1 MNDLEKLISN
11 LSTYWDIT
19 PDQVVDRLNFMN
31 ESEINKVVDKMKQKF
46 KNGGVIDCLRNG
58 GSIKDCGCG
67 GRVEKNQGGGV
78 TGGNWDDYHTIINA
92 PGDTLRFK
100 QYFSGPTTMQT
111 HPEGGVTYTKS
122 TRDGI
127 SHMYGGGYKPNLL
140 ERIFLGMKPVD
151 EGTEQNW
158 QQLIEN
164 HRNDPAVKDKTQKKQ
179 TGGKVEKFLPNPP
192 SKKKNSSDLLKN
204 KKK

>member
-19 PDQVVDRLNFMN
+19 PEQVVDRLNFMN

-46 KNGGVIDCLRNG
+46 KN
-58 GSIKDCGCG
+58 
-67 GRVEKNQGGGV
+67 
-78 TGGNWDDYHTIINA
+78 
-92 PGDTLRFK
+92 
-100 QYFSGPTTMQT
+100 
-111 HPEGGVTYTKS
+111 GGVTYTKS

-151 EGTEQNW
+151 EGTEQN
-158 QQLIEN
+158 
-164 HRNDPAVKDKTQKKQ
+164 
-179 TGGKVEKFLPNPP
+179 
-192 SKKKNSSDLLKN
+192 
-204 KKK
+204 